1 MSKGIRLSKKH
12 GANPTL
18 AICAWCN
25 EPTGK
30 VVLVGQLP
38 GDVVAPREMIVSYE
52 PCDKCKEQWDQGVAC
67 VEVDTKPTAINQPPI
82 QDCLYPTG
90 RCIVTN
96 SERLKEVFDR
106 DFHDGDRTLVDTD
119 VFEQVFG
126 HIFSNGGNPQC

>member
-25 EPTGK
+25 EPTGE
-30 VVLVGQLP
+30 VILVGQLP
-38 GDVVAPREMIVSYE
+38 GDVAAPREMIVSYE
-52 PCDKCKEQWDQGVAC
+52 PCDKCREQWDQGVAC
-67 VEVDTKPTAINQPPI
+67 VEVDAKPTAINQPPI
-82 QDCLYPTG
+82 YDDLYPTG
-90 RCIVTN
+90 RCIVVN